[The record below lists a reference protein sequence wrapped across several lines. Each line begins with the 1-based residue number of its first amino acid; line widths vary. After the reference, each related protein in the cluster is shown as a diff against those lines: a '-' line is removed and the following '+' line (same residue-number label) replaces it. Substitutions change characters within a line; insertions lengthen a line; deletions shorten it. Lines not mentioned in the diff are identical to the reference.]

1 MRKQRDSRG
10 RSRGGGRA
18 EAEVEVEADAGVESV
33 PEAEGGCHIRHLS
46 RIVRSTLSQRL
57 NCFPQRFNY
66 FLAI

>member
-10 RSRGGGRA
+10 GSRGGGRA
-18 EAEVEVEADAGVESV
+18 EAEVEVDAGVESA

-57 NCFPQRFNY
+57 NCFSQRFKIVLND
-66 FLAI
+66 